1 MEMVNVT
8 IDGHKVS
15 VPKNYTVLEAAQKAG
30 INIPTLCYLK
40 DINKIGACRVCLVEI
55 KGGRALQA
63 SCVYPVSEGLEVY
76 TNTPAVREAR
86 KAVVELLISNHPQ
99 DCLKCS
105 RNQNCELQEL
115 AKKLGISEIRF
126 KGEIS
131 SFKTDKS
138 SKAIERNP
146 DKCVLCRRC
155 VAVCNQVQGVS
166 VLNAMNRGFNTI
178 VAPAFNHPLDSVNCT
193 LCGQCINVCPVEAIK
208 EKDHI
213 ERVWEAL
220 GDPNKHV
227 VVQTAPAVRAV
238 LGEEF
243 GLPIGTSVTG
253 KLVAALRRLGF
264 DKVFDTDFSA
274 DLTIMEE
281 GHELLDRIKNGGK
294 LPLVTSCSPGWIKY
308 CEHHYPEQL
317 ENLST
322 CKSPQ
327 QMFGTLAKTYYA
339 EKEGIDP
346 AGIFS
351 VSVMPC
357 TAKKFEAERPEMND
371 SGYQDVD
378 AVLTVRELARMIK
391 QAGIDFVELPDEE
404 YDLPMGMSTG
414 AGLIFG
420 ATGGVMEAAL
430 RTVYEVVTGET
441 LPKLDFEEVR
451 GLEGIKEA
459 KVDLKGTE
467 VKVAVAHG
475 LANAKKIMDKIKD
488 GTADYHFIE
497 IMACPGGCIGGGG
510 TPIVKALE
518 RTKLEEDYR
527 SLRIKAIYGEDAQL
541 PIRKSHENPAVVK
554 LYEEYLGKPL
564 GEKSHHLLHT
574 HYTKRPKYP
583 EQKCSPECNC

>member
-1 MEMVNVT
+1 MEMVNLT
-8 IDGHKVS
+8 IDGFQVQ
-15 VPKNYTVLEAAQKAG
+15 VPSGTTVLEAARKVG
-30 INIPTLCYLK
+30 IDIPTLCYLK

-55 KGGRALQA
+55 KGARALQP
-63 SCVYPVSEGLEVY
+63 SCTYPVSEGLEVY
-76 TNTPAVREAR
+76 TNTAKVREAR

-105 RNQNCELQEL
+105 RSQKCELQEL
-115 AKKLGISEIRF
+115 AKQLGITEVRF

-131 SFKTDKS
+131 SWPKDES
-138 SKAIERNP
+138 SPAIVRNP

-155 VAVCNQVQGVS
+155 VAVCSKVQDVN
-166 VLNAMNRGFNTI
+166 VLNAIERGFKAI
-178 VAPAFNHPLDSVNCT
+178 VAPAFSHPLESVNCT
-193 LCGQCINVCPVEAIK
+193 FCGQCINVCPVEAIK

-213 ERVWEAL
+213 ERVWDAL
-220 GDPNKHV
+220 ADKEKHV

-253 KLVAALRRLGF
+253 KMVAALRRLGF
-264 DKVFDTDFSA
+264 DKVFDTDFAA

-281 GHELLDRIKNGGK
+281 GHELLDRLNNNGK
-294 LPLVTSCSPGWIKY
+294 LPLITSCSPGWIKF
-308 CEHHYPEQL
+308 CEHNFPDL
-317 ENLST
+317 LDNLST

-339 EKEGIDP
+339 ELEGIDP
-346 AGIFS
+346 AKIFS

-357 TAKKFEAERPEMND
+357 TAKKFEADRPEMRD

-391 QAGIDFVELPDEE
+391 QAGIDFVNLPEE
-404 YDLPMGMSTG
+404 EFDLPMGMSTG

-430 RTVYEVVTGET
+430 RTVYEVVTGEN

-451 GLEGIKEA
+451 GLKGIKEA
-459 KVDLKGTE
+459 TVDLKGTE
-467 VKVAVAHG
+467 VRVAVAHG
-475 LANAKKIMDKIKD
+475 LGNARRLMEKVRDGSAN
-488 GTADYHFIE
+488 YHFIE

-510 TPIVKALE
+510 TPIVNSLT
-518 RTKLEEDYR
+518 RSKLEEDYR
-527 SLRIKAIYGEDAQL
+527 QLRIKAIYGEDAQL
-541 PIRKSHENPAVVK
+541 PLRKSHENPAVIK
-554 LYEEYLGKPL
+554 LYEQYLGKPL
-564 GEKSHHLLHT
+564 SEKAHHLLHT
-574 HYTKRPKYP
+574 HYTKRGKFT
-583 EQKCSPECNC
+583 NCESVS

>member
-1 MEMVNVT
+1 MVNVT
-8 IDGHKVS
+8 IDGHKVM
-15 VPKNYTVLEAAQKAG
+15 VPNNYTVLEAAQKAG

-105 RNQNCELQEL
+105 RNQKCELQDL
-115 AKKLGISEIRF
+115 AKKLGINDIRF
-126 KGEIS
+126 QGAIS
-131 SFKTDKS
+131 TFKTDKS
-138 SKAIERNP
+138 SKSLERNP

-155 VAVCNQVQGVS
+155 VAVCNNVQGVS
-166 VLNAMNRGFNTI
+166 VLNAMNRGFDTI
-178 VAPAFNHPLDSVNCT
+178 VAPAFDHPLDSVNCT

-213 ERVWEAL
+213 EIVWDAL
-220 GDPNKHV
+220 GDPEKHV

-253 KLVAALRRLGF
+253 KMVAALRRLGF
-264 DKVFDTDFSA
+264 TKIFDTDFTA

-281 GHELLDRIKNGGK
+281 GHELLARIKNSGK
-294 LPLVTSCSPGWIKY
+294 LPLITSCSPGWIKY
-308 CEHHYPEQL
+308 CEHHFPELL

-339 EKEGIDP
+339 EIEGIDP
-346 AGIFS
+346 AKIFS

-357 TAKKFEAERPEMND
+357 TAKKFEADRPEMND

-391 QAGIDFVELPDEE
+391 QAGIDFNNLPDEKF
-404 YDLPMGMSTG
+404 DLPMGMATG

-441 LPKLDFEEVR
+441 LSKLDFEEVR

-459 KVDLKGTE
+459 KVDLNGTE

-475 LANAKKIMDKIKD
+475 LANAKKIMEKVKD

-510 TPIVKALE
+510 TPIVDALE
-518 RTKLEEDYR
+518 RTKIDGDYR
-527 SLRIKAIYGEDAQL
+527 KLRIKAIYSEDAQL
-541 PIRKSHENPAVVK
+541 PLRKSHENPAVKK
-554 LYEEYLGKPL
+554 LYEEYLGQPL

-574 HYTKRPKYP
+574 HYTKRSKYP
-583 EQKCSPECNC
+583 EVNGN